1 MKVRRPLYMTTKS
14 NKTEVVGSVLT
25 YDPESNSNIFL
36 DYTECSIH
44 TKHGQMYYIETKSGY
59 HITVTDDHSLATV
72 GTDTFFSPLEPK
84 KAKGAFVPIM
94 TKLNYSVDT
103 SVEMSAIQDAA
114 ADIISQ
120 KCDKFKDYMMEIPV
134 SYLVPLIWAMFI
146 QEDPNTYV
154 YSCKDTDE
162 LELAKLVIARI
173 GVCIKIEGFRIIIQ
187 LDAKRLLPEDEKLLP
202 EDEVEKSN
210 PANPYLRLP
219 YAWDEVV
226 EVIEV
231 PREEITYDFTVPK
244 FPLFIGNG
252 ILVYDTM
259 QLHVPATEEARVE
272 ALEKMLPSKNLF
284 SARTMGPNM
293 LPQQESVF
301 GLFVASNNVK
311 DFTKDTKFKSVMDVD
326 QVFQDIRMSVIK
338 PNTPVIY
345 KGNKTTAGLVLIN
358 DLLPMQLRKY
368 NEVWNKQVMSR
379 VLSQIGR
386 SEPKRYTDV
395 ADGLKELGALFAYKM
410 GVSYKASDFNLKD
423 LKKKRD
429 AYFKKIDKELAE
441 VDKKKLSPQEE
452 EAEKA
457 KILRKAQAFTQK
469 LTDEAKDNTFQQWA
483 YTGSKGS
490 KGQILQIIASPT
502 VVADPKN
509 KLIPSL
515 IHKSYNEGLSPSD
528 YWISSYGTRKGTVG
542 AKLSVAPAGALAK
555 ELIGNV
561 LDVVISQRDCGTR
574 RGITRN
580 IDDTVNVINR
590 VEARTNKFI
599 DANYYEQLKKRGI
612 KEITVRSPATC
623 EAREGVCQMC
633 YGYNEKLKFPD
644 IGENVGVVSAHAIS
658 EPFTQLGLSAK
669 HTAGTAAGDA
679 VGLNTVKS
687 FFNMSTKFSG
697 AAVISEVTGTV
708 TKIENAAAGGMNV
721 FIGRKKYYIPPT
733 RQLKVKLGDNI
744 TAGDPLTDGI
754 LNLGKIV
761 PYKGI
766 DYGRSAFI
774 NNVSNL
780 YDRAGIDSVKKNFE
794 VIARGLVNYVQITD
808 PGDFDDY
815 IEGDVVEYNQLVA
828 DIRKNPRKK
837 APKYVPFQKGTN
849 KSPTYKRDWL
859 ANFGF
864 KYLKGEL
871 IENAATRSSSPLH
884 SYHPIPAYAR
894 GATFGKGESGK
905 Y

>member
-1 MKVRRPLYMTTKS
+1 MTTKS
-14 NKTEVVGSVLT
+14 DKTEVVGSVLT
-25 YDPESNSNIFL
+25 YDPETNTNKFL

-44 TKHGQMYYIETKSGY
+44 TKHGKMYYVETKRGY

-72 GTDTFFSPLEPK
+72 GEDNFFSPLSPK
-84 KAKGAFVPIM
+84 DAKGKFVPVI
-94 TKLNYSVDT
+94 TKLVYELDKDA
-103 SVEMSAIQDAA
+103 ELEAIKDATD
-114 ADIISQ
+114 DIIN
-120 KCDKFKDYMMEIPV
+120 KRADGFKQYMMEIPLTFV
-134 SYLVPLIWAMFI
+134 VPMLFMMFTQEEPNIYSYA
-146 QEDPNTYV
+146 
-154 YSCKDTDE
+154 CKDSDE
-162 LELAKLVIARI
+162 LELGKLVLARV
-173 GVCIKIEGFRIIIQ
+173 GVPVDIEGFKIIIR
-187 LDAKRLLPEDEKLLP
+187 LDAKRLIPEGDSLVP
-202 EDEVEKSN
+202 ENEVEKTN

-219 YAWDEVV
+219 YSWD

-231 PREEITYDFTVPK
+231 LEVPREDTTYDFTVPK
-244 FPLFIGNG
+244 FPLFIANG

-284 SARTMGPNM
+284 SPRTMGPMM

-311 DFTKDTKFKSVMDVD
+311 DFTKDTKFKNVTDTD
-326 QVFQDIRMSVIK
+326 QLFQDIRMSVIK
-338 PNTPVIY
+338 PNAPVIY

-368 NEVWNKQVMSR
+368 NEVWNKQVMTR

-386 SEPKRYTDV
+386 TNPKQYTDI

-429 AYFKKIDKELAE
+429 AYFKKIDKELEA
-441 VDKKKLSPQEE
+441 VDKKKLTPQEE

-469 LTDEAKDNTFQQWA
+469 LTDEATDNTFQQWA

-502 VVADPKN
+502 VVADPKD
-509 KLIPSL
+509 KLIPLL
-515 IHKSYNEGLSPSD
+515 IHKSYTEGLSPAD
-528 YWISSYGTRKGTVG
+528 YWTSSYGTRKGTVG
-542 AKLSVAPAGALAK
+542 AKLSVAPAGALSK

-561 LDVVISQRDCGTR
+561 LDVVVSQRDCGTK
-574 RGITRN
+574 RGIKRN
-580 IDDTVNVINR
+580 INDSLNVLNR
-590 VEARTNKFI
+590 VEAGTNKFI
-599 DANYYEQLKKRGI
+599 DSNYYEQLKKRGVQ
-612 KEITVRSPATC
+612 EVVVRSPATC
-623 EAREGVCQMC
+623 ESREGVCQMC

-644 IGENVGVVSAHAIS
+644 IGENVGVVSAHAAA
-658 EPFTQLGLSAK
+658 EPFIQMGLSAK
-669 HTAGTAAGDA
+669 HTAGTAAA
-679 VGLNTVKS
+679 NTVGLNTIKS
-687 FFNMSTKFSG
+687 FLNMSTKFSG
-697 AAVISEVTGTV
+697 AAVISEVSGEV
-708 TKIENAAAGGMNV
+708 TKIEQSPAGGQNV

-733 RQLKVKLGDNI
+733 RQLQVKLGDKI
-744 TAGDPLTDGI
+744 KAGDPLTDGI

-766 DYGRSAFI
+766 DYGRTAFI
-774 NNVSNL
+774 NNISNL
-780 YDRAGIDSVKKNFE
+780 YDRAGVDTAKKNFE
-794 VIARGLVNYVQITD
+794 VIARGLINYVQIVD
-808 PGDFDDY
+808 PGDFDEY
-815 IEGDVVEYNQLVA
+815 IEGDVVDYNQLAA

-837 APKYVPFQKGTN
+837 APTYVPFQKGTN
-849 KSPTYKRDWL
+849 KSPTYKKDWL

-871 IENAATRSSSPLH
+871 IENAATRAKSPLH

-894 GATFGKGESGK
+894 GTGFGKGESGK